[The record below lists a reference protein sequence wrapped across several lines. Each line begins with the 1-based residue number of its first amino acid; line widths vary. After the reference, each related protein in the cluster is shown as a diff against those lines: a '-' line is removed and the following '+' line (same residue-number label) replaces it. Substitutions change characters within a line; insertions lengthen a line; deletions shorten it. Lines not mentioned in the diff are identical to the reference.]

1 MANEAGEIRDI
12 NMAQDLSFIYQ
23 NLNSNWLDLIN
34 ARDIFVLVC
43 ICFLSIFLTLLWLL
57 AVWLYLHSRSK
68 RLYKSPKQYRQ
79 CA

>member
-1 MANEAGEIRDI
+1 MANEAEEIRDI

-23 NLNSNWLDLIN
+23 NLNSNLLDLIN
-34 ARDIFVLVC
+34 ARDIFVLVI

-68 RLYKSPKQYRQ
+68 LLYKSPKQYRQ